1 MEVGTEPRHFDI
13 AFNIETVTKYRE
25 KDTQNGKVEMA
36 TRYLSVECHPLH
48 SNEARIKKKPKQNKT
63 KNEFN
68 RTLIPFVARPKI
80 FVADSHCERLILEC
94 VGFSVK
100 QK

>member
-48 SNEARIKKKPKQNKT
+48 SNEARI
-63 KNEFN
+63 
-68 RTLIPFVARPKI
+68 
-80 FVADSHCERLILEC
+80 
-94 VGFSVK
+94 
-100 QK
+100 